1 MPSSGSMCRH
11 AFRVDDPVSVLAPH
25 GSAKHIFRTVRL
37 DSVQNLCLLIAD
49 SIGLKRDRRLHGGE
63 ADELHDVIGHH
74 VTEST
79 GVVIIAA
86 TLLNPDGL
94 SNRDLYVVDV
104 TAVPDRLEN
113 PVGKSER
120 QNV

>member
-1 MPSSGSMCRH
+1 
-11 AFRVDDPVSVLAPH
+11 
-25 GSAKHIFRTVRL
+25 
-37 DSVQNLCLLIAD
+37 D

-94 SNRDLYVVDV
+94 SHRDLYVVDV

-120 QNV
+120 QNVLNGFFSEVVVDTIDLFLARYAQKLLIEQFGGFQVMPARFLNDDAPP